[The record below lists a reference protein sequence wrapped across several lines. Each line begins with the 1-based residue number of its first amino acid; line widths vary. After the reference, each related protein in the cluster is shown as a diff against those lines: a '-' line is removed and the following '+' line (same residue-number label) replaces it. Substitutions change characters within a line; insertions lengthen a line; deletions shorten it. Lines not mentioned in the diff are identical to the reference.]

1 MQIGTLKSLGSSN
14 GSIMLR
20 YLSYALI
27 PALSGSVVG
36 VLLGEKIFPL
46 AIIKAYMLLYEGLTE
61 CVIPYNFVEGMIAVL
76 ASVLC
81 TGLATVF
88 ASYNITRAKPA
99 QIMRPEA
106 PKPGKRVLVERIPF
120 VWKRLSF
127 TQKATVRNM
136 FRYKK
141 RLFMTIIGVAG
152 CMGLVLVG
160 LGLHDSIMMVADM
173 QFTEITHYQATVTL
187 ETDLDAGQKKELEG
201 QILSLEEG
209 VFVLPVYQQT
219 VDVQGEDGVQTL
231 TLVVPENTDDISS
244 YYTFRTRKGKNT
256 VDIANGAIISEKTAN
271 SLGVGVGDGITFSSG
286 DFNGITV
293 TISAVFENYIGHYI
307 FMTAQQY
314 EELFS
319 SSPQY
324 NQLLL
329 RYADSSD
336 EFQTQFGN
344 SVMALDGV
352 AGIGFVS
359 ATVKWANDTLSSL
372 NTIVLIVLA
381 SASLL
386 AFVVLYNLNSINI
399 AERQRELA
407 TLKVLGFY
415 DKEVASYVYRENIL
429 LTIIGVLFGIF
440 VGIVLHRYVIMSIE
454 VDMLMFGRSIAWQ
467 SYIYGSL
474 ITLGFSA
481 IVNLVMY
488 SGIKKI
494 DMLKSLQ
501 SLE

>member
-1 MQIGTLKSLGSSN
+1 
-14 GSIMLR
+14 
-20 YLSYALI
+20 
-27 PALSGSVVG
+27 
-36 VLLGEKIFPL
+36 
-46 AIIKAYMLLYEGLTE
+46 
-61 CVIPYNFVEGMIAVL
+61 
-76 ASVLC
+76 
-81 TGLATVF
+81 
-88 ASYNITRAKPA
+88 
-99 QIMRPEA
+99 
-106 PKPGKRVLVERIPF
+106 
-120 VWKRLSF
+120 
-127 TQKATVRNM
+127 
-136 FRYKK
+136 
-141 RLFMTIIGVAG
+141 
-152 CMGLVLVG
+152 
-160 LGLHDSIMMVADM
+160 
-173 QFTEITHYQATVTL
+173 
-187 ETDLDAGQKKELEG
+187 
-201 QILSLEEG
+201 
-209 VFVLPVYQQT
+209 
-219 VDVQGEDGVQTL
+219 
-231 TLVVPENTDDISS
+231 
-244 YYTFRTRKGKNT
+244 
-256 VDIANGAIISEKTAN
+256 
-271 SLGVGVGDGITFSSG
+271 
-286 DFNGITV
+286 
-293 TISAVFENYIGHYI
+293 
-307 FMTAQQY
+307 MTAQQY